1 MLQALIADVEAVRF
15 TPAGVPAL
23 NLRLQHM
30 SQVEEVGTL
39 RSIDVLVKSVAFG
52 TVAERLT
59 KQALGSEWKFQGFV
73 ASPRNS
79 KQLVFHIQDFI
90 QL

>member
-79 KQLVFHIQDFI
+79 KQLVFHIQDFF
-90 QL
+90 QV